1 MSRTALSLAQVATA
15 ATLTLMV
22 LLGMLLALLLTPG
35 VARVADKWP
44 GAVTSVIADK
54 WPGAVS
60 SVIADKWPGAV
71 SSVVADKWPGAVSSA
86 LA

>member
-1 MSRTALSLAQVATA
+1 MSRTALSLAPVATA
-15 ATLTLMV
+15 VTLTLMA
-22 LLGMLLALLLTPG
+22 LGMLLALLQTPG

-44 GAVTSVIADK
+44 AAVTSVIADK
-54 WPGAVS
+54 WPA
-60 SVIADKWPGAV
+60 AV